1 MPSAPGEPR
10 GRPRSCRPVVLHAE
24 EPRTLPSRW
33 GSAGKGKRDAVEGAS
48 RPKRQRSSTHS
59 RGKLESASPA
69 RSSRAPFSQRRGS
82 AAAGED
88 VRVPRRE
95 PAGVGLCWATRS
107 KGHSFGSRTEAIM
120 QVCSA
125 RELMVNDAKR
135 GKPPSTERL
144 RGSQHC
150 VPEPYSRALG
160 LTLHY
165 DQNWRRKVLDTGIFQ
180 AEPKCPESAQAIR
193 QRAAGGD
200 GVGAP

>member
-1 MPSAPGEPR
+1 
-10 GRPRSCRPVVLHAE
+10 
-24 EPRTLPSRW
+24 
-33 GSAGKGKRDAVEGAS
+33 
-48 RPKRQRSSTHS
+48 
-59 RGKLESASPA
+59 
-69 RSSRAPFSQRRGS
+69 
-82 AAAGED
+82 
-88 VRVPRRE
+88 
-95 PAGVGLCWATRS
+95 
-107 KGHSFGSRTEAIM
+107 M

-144 RGSQHC
+144 RESQHC